1 MPEPET
7 PVDEYINQYTG
18 EVKTRLEKI
27 RKVIKKTAPDAT
39 ETISYRMPTY
49 RKGKNLVHFAGFK
62 NHIGFYPTPSGIEA
76 FQDELKEFKTSKGA
90 IQFPHGKPI
99 PYDLIKRIVQ
109 YRVQSVENE

>member
-49 RKGKNLVHFAGFK
+49 RK
-62 NHIGFYPTPSGIEA
+62 
-76 FQDELKEFKTSKGA
+76 
-90 IQFPHGKPI
+90 
-99 PYDLIKRIVQ
+99 
-109 YRVQSVENE
+109 

>member
-49 RKGKNLVHFAGFK
+49 RKGKNLFHFAGFK

-90 IQFPHGKPI
+90 IQFPHDKPI